1 MSNHFNETISIK
13 KGTALYV
20 GAVLGSGILI
30 LPGMTA
36 SVAEGNAVVS
46 WLVMISLSI
55 PLAFTF
61 AFLSIEYPSAGG
73 IATFS
78 EKAFGK
84 NMGAMIGWCFFT
96 AGSVGQIVVSLT
108 GGMYIAKVFALP
120 SYFSYVIALIMLSIS
135 IGFNLCGLKISGLF
149 QICIGVLTFLIL
161 IVTIISSLSYIEIKN
176 INVHI
181 SMKEINP
188 ILEASL
194 LIFWSFFGWEA
205 IASLAPEFKTPR
217 KRNIIL
223 STGFAIIIIGVLY
236 IGIALSVIGTKS
248 YYINAVNT
256 TALVLVIK
264 QTLGDQFSWI
274 IGFLAF
280 IICLGTTNAF
290 IASMGRLGYSLG
302 KEEVAPRYL
311 AHINK
316 KRETPTNAV
325 KVVGCIA
332 IIGLLI
338 SFVFQISIDKIV
350 LIPNSLGI
358 VTYIVGTAAGMK
370 LIKNR
375 LGKIFSIIAFTC
387 CVVVY
392 PFIGG
397 MILIPVIVSFMC
409 LCYLHLNSRSKECKS
424 DSIYGKRNI

>member
-1 MSNHFNETISIK
+1 MSNYFNETITIK

-36 SVAEGNAVVS
+36 SVAEGNAIVS

-73 IATFS
+73 IATFA

-84 NMGAMIGWCFFT
+84 NIGAIIGWSFFI
-96 AGSVGQIVVSLT
+96 AGSVGQIVVSMT
-108 GGMYIAKVFALP
+108 GGMYIVKVFALS
-120 SYFSYVIALIMLSIS
+120 SYFTYVIALLILSIS
-135 IGFNLCGLKISGLF
+135 IGFNLYGLKMSGLF
-149 QICIGVLTFLIL
+149 QVCIGVLTFFIL
-161 IVTIISSLSYIEIKN
+161 IVTIISSLPYIEMKN
-176 INVHI
+176 INIHF
-181 SMKEINP
+181 SMHEINP
-188 ILEASL
+188 ILNASL

-217 KRNIIL
+217 KRNVIF
-223 STGFAIIIIGVLY
+223 STGFAIIIIGILY
-236 IGIALSVIGTKS
+236 SGIALSVIGTKS
-248 YYINAVNT
+248 YHINADNT

-264 QTLGDQFSWI
+264 QTLGVQFAWV
-274 IGFLAF
+274 IGFVAF

-302 KEEVAPRYL
+302 KEEIAPRYL
-311 AHINK
+311 AHINE
-316 KRETPTNAV
+316 KRENPTNAV

-338 SFVFQISIDKIV
+338 SFVFQISIENLV

-358 VTYIVGTAAGMK
+358 ITYIVGAAAGMK
-370 LIKNR
+370 LIKNK
-375 LGKIFSIIAFTC
+375 LGKVFSVVAFTC
-387 CVVVY
+387 CIVVY

-397 MILIPVIVSFMC
+397 VILIPLAVSFIC
-409 LCYLHLNSRSKECKS
+409 LCYLRF
-424 DSIYGKRNI
+424 RNRR

>member
-1 MSNHFNETISIK
+1 MSNYFNETITIK

-36 SVAEGNAVVS
+36 SVAEGNAIVS

-84 NMGAMIGWCFFT
+84 NIGAIIGWSFFI
-96 AGSVGQIVVSLT
+96 AGSVGQIVVSMT
-108 GGMYIAKVFALP
+108 GGMYIVKVFALS
-120 SYFSYVIALIMLSIS
+120 SYFTYVIALLILSIS
-135 IGFNLCGLKISGLF
+135 IGFNLYGLKMSGLF
-149 QICIGVLTFLIL
+149 QVCIGVLTFFIL
-161 IVTIISSLSYIEIKN
+161 IVTIISSLPYIEMKN
-176 INVHI
+176 INIHF
-181 SMKEINP
+181 SMHEINP
-188 ILEASL
+188 ILNASL

-217 KRNIIL
+217 KRNVIF
-223 STGFAIIIIGVLY
+223 STGFVIIIIGILY

-248 YYINAVNT
+248 YHINADNT

-264 QTLGDQFSWI
+264 QTLGVQFAWV
-274 IGFLAF
+274 IGFVAF

-302 KEEVAPRYL
+302 KEEIAPRYL
-311 AHINK
+311 AHINE
-316 KRETPTNAV
+316 KRENPTNAV

-338 SFVFQISIDKIV
+338 SFVFQISIENIV

-358 VTYIVGTAAGMK
+358 ITYIVGAAAGMK
-370 LIKNR
+370 LIKNK
-375 LGKIFSIIAFTC
+375 LGKVFSVVAFTC
-387 CVVVY
+387 CIVVY

-397 MILIPVIVSFMC
+397 VILIPLAVSFIC
-409 LCYLHLNSRSKECKS
+409 LCYLQF
-424 DSIYGKRNI
+424 RNRR

>member
-36 SVAEGNAVVS
+36 SVAEGNAIVS

-84 NMGAMIGWCFFT
+84 NIGAIIGWSFFI
-96 AGSVGQIVVSLT
+96 AGSVGQIVVSMT
-108 GGMYIAKVFALP
+108 GGIYIVRVFALS
-120 SYFSYVIALIMLSIS
+120 SYFSYVIALIILSIS
-135 IGFNLCGLKISGLF
+135 IGFNLYGLKMSGVF
-149 QICIGVLTFLIL
+149 QICIGVLTFFILLI
-161 IVTIISSLSYIEIKN
+161 TIISSLPYIEMKN
-176 INVHI
+176 INIHI
-181 SMKEINP
+181 SMHEINP
-188 ILEASL
+188 ILNASL

-217 KRNIIL
+217 KRNIIF
-223 STGFAIIIIGVLY
+223 STGFAIVIIGVLY

-248 YYINAVNT
+248 YHINADNT

-264 QTLGDQFSWI
+264 QTLGAQFAWI
-274 IGFLAF
+274 IGFVAF

-302 KEEVAPRYL
+302 KEEIAPRYL
-311 AHINK
+311 AHINE
-316 KRETPTNAV
+316 KRENPTNAV

-338 SFVFQISIDKIV
+338 SFVFQISIENIV

-358 VTYIVGTAAGMK
+358 ITYIVGAAAGMK
-370 LIKNR
+370 LIKNK
-375 LGKIFSIIAFTC
+375 LGKVFSVVAFTC
-387 CVVVY
+387 CIVVY

-397 MILIPVIVSFMC
+397 VILIPLAVSFIC
-409 LCYLHLNSRSKECKS
+409 LCYLRF
-424 DSIYGKRNI
+424 RNRR

>member
-36 SVAEGNAVVS
+36 SVAEGNAIIS

-61 AFLSIEYPSAGG
+61 SFLSIEYPSAGG

-78 EKAFGK
+78 GKAFGK
-84 NMGAMIGWCFFT
+84 NIGAIIGWSFFI
-96 AGSVGQIVVSLT
+96 AGSVGQIVVSMT
-108 GGMYIAKVFALP
+108 GGMYIVKVFALS
-120 SYFSYVIALIMLSIS
+120 SYFTYVIALLILSIS
-135 IGFNLCGLKISGLF
+135 IGFNLYGLKMSGLF
-149 QICIGVLTFLIL
+149 QVCIGVLTFFIL
-161 IVTIISSLSYIEIKN
+161 IVTIISSLPYIEMKN
-176 INVHI
+176 INIHI
-181 SMKEINP
+181 SMHEINP
-188 ILEASL
+188 ILNASL

-217 KRNIIL
+217 KRNIIF
-223 STGFAIIIIGVLY
+223 STGFAIVIIGILY

-248 YYINAVNT
+248 YHINANNT

-264 QTLGDQFSWI
+264 QTLGDQFVWV
-274 IGFLAF
+274 IGFVAF

-302 KEEVAPRYL
+302 QEEVAPRYL
-311 AHINK
+311 AQINK
-316 KRETPTNAV
+316 KRETPTNAI

-338 SFVFQISIDKIV
+338 SFIFHISIDKIV

-358 VTYIVGTAAGMK
+358 ITYIIGTAAGMK
-370 LIKNR
+370 LIKNK
-375 LGKIFSIIAFTC
+375 LGKVFSVVAFTC
-387 CVVVY
+387 CIVVY

-397 MILIPVIVSFMC
+397 VILIPLVVSFIC
-409 LCYLHLNSRSKECKS
+409 LCYLRFSHRSKE
-424 DSIYGKRNI
+424 YQ

>member
-1 MSNHFNETISIK
+1 MSNYFNETITVK

-36 SVAEGNAVVS
+36 SVAEGNAIVS

-73 IATFS
+73 IATFA

-84 NMGAMIGWCFFT
+84 NIGAIIGWSFFI
-96 AGSVGQIVVSLT
+96 AGSVGQIVVSMT
-108 GGMYIAKVFALP
+108 GGMYIVKVFALS
-120 SYFSYVIALIMLSIS
+120 SYFTYVIALLILSIS
-135 IGFNLCGLKISGLF
+135 IGFNLYGLKMSGLF
-149 QICIGVLTFLIL
+149 QVCIGVLTFFIL
-161 IVTIISSLSYIEIKN
+161 IVTIISSLPYIEMKN
-176 INVHI
+176 INIHF
-181 SMKEINP
+181 SMHEINP
-188 ILEASL
+188 ILNASL

-217 KRNIIL
+217 KRNVIF
-223 STGFAIIIIGVLY
+223 STGFAIIIIGILY

-248 YYINAVNT
+248 YHINADNT

-264 QTLGDQFSWI
+264 QTLGVQFAWV
-274 IGFLAF
+274 IGFVAF

-302 KEEVAPRYL
+302 KEEIAPRYL
-311 AHINK
+311 AHINE
-316 KRETPTNAV
+316 KRENPTNAV

-338 SFVFQISIDKIV
+338 SFVFQISIENLV

-358 VTYIVGTAAGMK
+358 ITYIVGAAAGMK
-370 LIKNR
+370 LIKNK
-375 LGKIFSIIAFTC
+375 LGKVFSVVAFTC
-387 CVVVY
+387 CIVVY

-397 MILIPVIVSFMC
+397 VILIPLAVSFIC
-409 LCYLHLNSRSKECKS
+409 LCYLRF
-424 DSIYGKRNI
+424 RNRR

>member
-1 MSNHFNETISIK
+1 MR
-13 KGTALYV
+13 
-20 GAVLGSGILI
+20 
-30 LPGMTA
+30 
-36 SVAEGNAVVS
+36 
-46 WLVMISLSI
+46 
-55 PLAFTF
+55 
-61 AFLSIEYPSAGG
+61 
-73 IATFS
+73 

-84 NMGAMIGWCFFT
+84 KIGAIIGWCFFI
-96 AGSVGQIVVSLT
+96 AGSVGQIVVSMT
-108 GGMYIAKVFALP
+108 GGMYIVRVFDLS
-120 SYFSYVIALIMLSIS
+120 SYFSYVIALIILSTS
-135 IGFNLCGLKISGLF
+135 IVFNLYGLKMSGWF
-149 QICIGVLTFLIL
+149 QVCIGVLTFFIL
-161 IVTIISSLSYIEIKN
+161 IVTIISSLSYIEMKN

-181 SMKEINP
+181 SMQEINP

-223 STGFAIIIIGVLY
+223 STGFAIVIIGVLY

-248 YYINAVNT
+248 YYINADNT

-264 QTLGDQFSWI
+264 QTLGEQFAWV

-302 KEEVAPRYL
+302 REEIAPRYL
-311 AHINK
+311 AHINE
-316 KRETPTNAV
+316 KRENPTNAV

-338 SFVFQISIDKIV
+338 SFVFQISIENIV

-358 VTYIVGTAAGMK
+358 ITYIVGAAAGMK
-370 LIKNR
+370 LIKNK
-375 LGKIFSIIAFTC
+375 LGKVFSVVAFTC
-387 CVVVY
+387 CIVVY

-397 MILIPVIVSFMC
+397 VILIPLVVSFIC
-409 LCYLHLNSRSKECKS
+409 LCYLRF
-424 DSIYGKRNI
+424 RNRR

>member
-1 MSNHFNETISIK
+1 MSNYFNETITIK

-36 SVAEGNAVVS
+36 SVAEGNAIVS

-84 NMGAMIGWCFFT
+84 NIGAIIGWSFFI
-96 AGSVGQIVVSLT
+96 AGSVGQIVVSMT
-108 GGMYIAKVFALP
+108 GGMYIVKVFALS
-120 SYFSYVIALIMLSIS
+120 SYFTYVIALLILSIS
-135 IGFNLCGLKISGLF
+135 IGFNLYGLKMSGLF
-149 QICIGVLTFLIL
+149 QVCIGVLTFFIL
-161 IVTIISSLSYIEIKN
+161 IVTIISSLPYIEMKN
-176 INVHI
+176 INIHF
-181 SMKEINP
+181 SMHEINP
-188 ILEASL
+188 ILNASL

-217 KRNIIL
+217 KRNVIF
-223 STGFAIIIIGVLY
+223 STGFAIIIIGILY

-248 YYINAVNT
+248 YHINADNT

-264 QTLGDQFSWI
+264 QTLGVQFAWV
-274 IGFLAF
+274 IGFVAF

-302 KEEVAPRYL
+302 KEEIAPRYL
-311 AHINK
+311 AHINE
-316 KRETPTNAV
+316 KRENPTNAV

-338 SFVFQISIDKIV
+338 SFVFQISIENIV

-358 VTYIVGTAAGMK
+358 ITYIVGAAAGMK
-370 LIKNR
+370 LIKNK
-375 LGKIFSIIAFTC
+375 LGKVFSVVAFTC
-387 CVVVY
+387 CIVVY

-397 MILIPVIVSFMC
+397 VILIPLAVSFIC
-409 LCYLHLNSRSKECKS
+409 LCYLRF
-424 DSIYGKRNI
+424 RNRR

>member
-1 MSNHFNETISIK
+1 
-13 KGTALYV
+13 
-20 GAVLGSGILI
+20 
-30 LPGMTA
+30 MTA
-36 SVAEGNAVVS
+36 SVAEGNAIVS

-84 NMGAMIGWCFFT
+84 NIGAIIGWSFFI
-96 AGSVGQIVVSLT
+96 AGSVGQIVVSMT
-108 GGMYIAKVFALP
+108 GGMYIVKVFALS
-120 SYFSYVIALIMLSIS
+120 SYFTYVIALLILSIS
-135 IGFNLCGLKISGLF
+135 IGFNLYGLKMSGLF
-149 QICIGVLTFLIL
+149 QVCIGVLTFFIL
-161 IVTIISSLSYIEIKN
+161 IVTIISSLPYIEMKN
-176 INVHI
+176 INIHF
-181 SMKEINP
+181 SMHEINP
-188 ILEASL
+188 ILNASL

-217 KRNIIL
+217 KRNVIF
-223 STGFAIIIIGVLY
+223 STGFAIIIIGILY

-248 YYINAVNT
+248 YHINADNT

-264 QTLGDQFSWI
+264 QTLGVQFAWV
-274 IGFLAF
+274 IGFVAF

-302 KEEVAPRYL
+302 KEEIAPRYL
-311 AHINK
+311 AHINE
-316 KRETPTNAV
+316 KRENPTNAV

-338 SFVFQISIDKIV
+338 SFVFQISIENIV

-358 VTYIVGTAAGMK
+358 ITYIVGAAAGMK
-370 LIKNR
+370 LIKNK
-375 LGKIFSIIAFTC
+375 LGKVFSVVAFTC
-387 CVVVY
+387 CIVVY

-397 MILIPVIVSFMC
+397 VILIPLAVSFIC
-409 LCYLHLNSRSKECKS
+409 LYYLRF
-424 DSIYGKRNI
+424 RNRR

>member
-1 MSNHFNETISIK
+1 MSNHFNKTISIK
-13 KGTALYV
+13 KGTSLYV

-36 SVAEGNAVVS
+36 SVAEGNAIVS

-61 AFLSIEYPSAGG
+61 AFLSIEHPSAGG

-84 NMGAMIGWCFFT
+84 NIGAIIGWSFFI

-108 GGMYIAKVFALP
+108 GGMYIVKVFALP
-120 SYFSYVIALIMLSIS
+120 SYFSYVIALIILSIS
-135 IGFNLCGLKISGLF
+135 IGFNLYGLKMSGLF
-149 QICIGVLTFLIL
+149 QVCIGVLTSFIL
-161 IVTIISSLSYIEIKN
+161 IVTIISSLPYIEMKHIN
-176 INVHI
+176 IHI
-181 SMKEINP
+181 SMLEINS
-188 ILEASL
+188 IIDASL

-223 STGFAIIIIGVLY
+223 STGFAIVIIGFLY

-248 YYINAVNT
+248 YHINADNT

-264 QTLGDQFSWI
+264 QTLGDQFAWI
-274 IGFLAF
+274 IGFVAF

-302 KEEVAPRYL
+302 QEEVAPRYL

-316 KRETPTNAV
+316 KRETPTNAI

-338 SFVFQISIDKIV
+338 SFVFQISIDNIV

-358 VTYIVGTAAGMK
+358 ITYLVGTAAGMK
-370 LIKNR
+370 LIKNK
-375 LGKIFSIIAFTC
+375 LGKIFSIVAFTYC
-387 CVVVY
+387 IAVY

-397 MILIPVIVSFMC
+397 VILIPVAISFLC
-409 LCYLHLNSRSKECKS
+409 LCYLRFSSRREEYK
-424 DSIYGKRNI
+424 

>member
-36 SVAEGNAVVS
+36 SIAEGNAIIS
-46 WLVMISLSI
+46 WLIMILFSI
-55 PLAFTF
+55 PLALTF
-61 AFLSIEYPSAGG
+61 AFLSIEHASAGG

-84 NMGAMIGWCFFT
+84 KVGAIIGWCFLI
-96 AGSVGQIVVSLT
+96 AGSVGQIIVSLT
-108 GGMYIAKVFALP
+108 GGMYIVKVFSLP
-120 SYFSYVIALIMLSIS
+120 SYFSYIIGLIIVSIS
-135 IGFNLCGLKISGLF
+135 IGFNLFGLKMSGSF
-149 QICIGVLTFLIL
+149 QVCIGVLTFFIL
-161 IVTIISSLSYIEIKN
+161 IVTIISSLPYIEMKN

-181 SMKEINP
+181 SMKAVNS
-188 ILEASL
+188 ILDASL

-223 STGFAIIIIGVLY
+223 STGIAIIIIGVLY

-248 YYINAVNT
+248 YQINSDNS

-264 QTLGDQFSWI
+264 QTLGDQFTWL
-274 IGFLAF
+274 IGLVAF

-311 AHINK
+311 ACINE
-316 KRETPTNAV
+316 KRAAPTNAV
-325 KVVGCIA
+325 KVVGFIA

-338 SFVFQISIDKIV
+338 SFIFHISIDRIV

-358 VTYIVGTAAGMK
+358 VTYIVGTAAGVK
-370 LIKNR
+370 LINNR

-387 CVVVY
+387 CIAVY

-397 MILIPVIVSFMC
+397 VILIPIVVALAS
-409 LCYLHLNSRSKECKS
+409 LCYLYCIKGRLVDGREQNKEC
-424 DSIYGKRNI
+424 

>member
-1 MSNHFNETISIK
+1 
-13 KGTALYV
+13 
-20 GAVLGSGILI
+20 
-30 LPGMTA
+30 
-36 SVAEGNAVVS
+36 
-46 WLVMISLSI
+46 
-55 PLAFTF
+55 
-61 AFLSIEYPSAGG
+61 
-73 IATFS
+73 
-78 EKAFGK
+78 
-84 NMGAMIGWCFFT
+84 
-96 AGSVGQIVVSLT
+96 
-108 GGMYIAKVFALP
+108 
-120 SYFSYVIALIMLSIS
+120 
-135 IGFNLCGLKISGLF
+135 
-149 QICIGVLTFLIL
+149 
-161 IVTIISSLSYIEIKN
+161 
-176 INVHI
+176 NVHI
-181 SMKEINP
+181 SMQEINP

-223 STGFAIIIIGVLY
+223 STTFAIVIIGVLY

-248 YYINAVNT
+248 YHINADNI

-264 QTLGDQFSWI
+264 QTLGDQFAWI
-274 IGFLAF
+274 IGFVAF

-302 KEEVAPRYL
+302 KAEVAPRYL

-325 KVVGCIA
+325 KVVGFIA

-338 SFVFQISIDKIV
+338 SFVFHISIDKIV

-375 LGKIFSIIAFTC
+375 LGKIFSIVAFTC

-397 MILIPVIVSFMC
+397 VILIPVAVSFIC
-409 LCYLHLNSRSKECKS
+409 LCYMRFS
-424 DSIYGKRNI
+424 

>member
-1 MSNHFNETISIK
+1 MSNYFNETITIK

-36 SVAEGNAVVS
+36 SVAEGNAIVS

-78 EKAFGK
+78 EKVFGK
-84 NMGAMIGWCFFT
+84 NIGAIIGWSFFI
-96 AGSVGQIVVSLT
+96 AGSVGQIVVSMT
-108 GGMYIAKVFALP
+108 GGMYIVKVFALS
-120 SYFSYVIALIMLSIS
+120 SYFTYVIALLILSIS
-135 IGFNLCGLKISGLF
+135 IGFNLYGLKMSGLF
-149 QICIGVLTFLIL
+149 QVCIGVLTFFIL
-161 IVTIISSLSYIEIKN
+161 IVTIISSLPYIEMKN
-176 INVHI
+176 INIHF
-181 SMKEINP
+181 SMHEINP
-188 ILEASL
+188 ILNASL

-217 KRNIIL
+217 KRNVIF
-223 STGFAIIIIGVLY
+223 STGFAIIIIGILY

-248 YYINAVNT
+248 YHINADNT

-264 QTLGDQFSWI
+264 QTLGVQFAWV
-274 IGFLAF
+274 IGFVAF

-302 KEEVAPRYL
+302 KEEIAPRYL
-311 AHINK
+311 AHINE
-316 KRETPTNAV
+316 KRENPTNAV

-338 SFVFQISIDKIV
+338 SFVFQISIENIV

-358 VTYIVGTAAGMK
+358 ITYIVGAAAGMK
-370 LIKNR
+370 LIKNK
-375 LGKIFSIIAFTC
+375 LGKVFSVVAFTC
-387 CVVVY
+387 CIVVY

-397 MILIPVIVSFMC
+397 VILIPLAVSFIC
-409 LCYLHLNSRSKECKS
+409 LCYLRF
-424 DSIYGKRNI
+424 RNRR

>member
-36 SVAEGNAVVS
+36 SVAEGNAIVS

-84 NMGAMIGWCFFT
+84 NIGAIIGWSFFI
-96 AGSVGQIVVSLT
+96 AGSVGQIVVSMT
-108 GGMYIAKVFALP
+108 GGMYIVRVFDLS
-120 SYFSYVIALIMLSIS
+120 SYFSYVIALIILSIS
-135 IGFNLCGLKISGLF
+135 IGFNLYGLKMSGVF
-149 QICIGVLTFLIL
+149 QICIGVLTFFILLI
-161 IVTIISSLSYIEIKN
+161 TIISSLPYIEMKN
-176 INVHI
+176 INIHI
-181 SMKEINP
+181 SMHEINP
-188 ILEASL
+188 ILNASL

-217 KRNIIL
+217 KRNIIF
-223 STGFAIIIIGVLY
+223 STGFAIVIIGVLY

-248 YYINAVNT
+248 YHINADNT

-264 QTLGDQFSWI
+264 QTLDAQFAWI
-274 IGFLAF
+274 IGFVSF

-302 KEEVAPRYL
+302 KEEIAPRYL
-311 AHINK
+311 AHINE
-316 KRETPTNAV
+316 KRENPTNAV

-338 SFVFQISIDKIV
+338 SFVFQISIENIV

-358 VTYIVGTAAGMK
+358 ITYIVGAAAGMK
-370 LIKNR
+370 LIKNK
-375 LGKIFSIIAFTC
+375 LGKVFSVVAFTC
-387 CVVVY
+387 CIVVY

-397 MILIPVIVSFMC
+397 VILIPLAVSFIC
-409 LCYLHLNSRSKECKS
+409 LCYLRF
-424 DSIYGKRNI
+424 RNRR

>member
-13 KGTALYV
+13 RGTALYV

-36 SVAEGNAVVS
+36 SVAEGNAIVS
-46 WLVMISLSI
+46 WLVMIALSI

-61 AFLSIEYPSAGG
+61 AFLSIEHPSTGG

-84 NMGAMIGWCFFT
+84 NVGAIIGWSFYI

-108 GGMYIAKVFALP
+108 GGMYIVKVFTLP
-120 SYFSYVIALIMLSIS
+120 AYFSYVIALIILSIS
-135 IGFNLCGLKISGLF
+135 IGFNLYGLQISGLF
-149 QICIGVLTFLIL
+149 QICIGVLTFIIL
-161 IVTIISSLSYIEIKN
+161 IVTIISSLPYIEMKY

-181 SMKEINP
+181 SMQKINP

-205 IASLAPEFKTPR
+205 ITSLAPEFKTPR

-223 STGFAIIIIGVLY
+223 STGFAIVIIGVLY

-248 YYINAVNT
+248 YHINADNT

-264 QTLGDQFSWI
+264 RTLGDQFAWI

-290 IASMGRLGYSLG
+290 IASIGRLGYSLG
-302 KEEVAPRYL
+302 QEEVAPRYL
-311 AHINK
+311 AHIDE

-325 KVVGCIA
+325 KVVGFIA

-338 SFVFQISIDKIV
+338 SFVLQISIDKIV

-358 VTYIVGTAAGMK
+358 ITYIVGTTAGMK
-370 LIKNR
+370 LIKNK
-375 LGKIFSIIAFTC
+375 LGKIFSIVAFTC
-387 CVVVY
+387 CIAVY

-397 MILIPVIVSFMC
+397 VILIPVAVSFIC
-409 LCYLHLNSRSKECKS
+409 LCYVGFGSRRKEYK
-424 DSIYGKRNI
+424 

>member
-36 SVAEGNAVVS
+36 SVAEGNAIVS

-73 IATFS
+73 
-78 EKAFGK
+78 
-84 NMGAMIGWCFFT
+84 
-96 AGSVGQIVVSLT
+96 
-108 GGMYIAKVFALP
+108 MYIVKVFALS
-120 SYFSYVIALIMLSIS
+120 SYFTYVIALLILSIS
-135 IGFNLCGLKISGLF
+135 IGFNLYGLKMSGLF
-149 QICIGVLTFLIL
+149 QVCIGILTFFIL
-161 IVTIISSLSYIEIKN
+161 IVTIISSLPYIEMKN
-176 INVHI
+176 INIHI
-181 SMKEINP
+181 YMHEINP
-188 ILEASL
+188 ILNASL

-217 KRNIIL
+217 KRNIIF
-223 STGFAIIIIGVLY
+223 STGFAIVIIGILY

-248 YYINAVNT
+248 YHINADNT

-264 QTLGDQFSWI
+264 QTLGDQFAWI
-274 IGFLAF
+274 IGFVAF

-302 KEEVAPRYL
+302 QEEVAPRYL
-311 AHINK
+311 AHINI
-316 KRETPTNAV
+316 KRETPTNAI

-338 SFVFQISIDKIV
+338 SFVFQISIDNIV

-358 VTYIVGTAAGMK
+358 ITYIIGTAAGMK
-370 LIKNR
+370 LIKNK
-375 LGKIFSIIAFTC
+375 LGKGFSIVAFTSC
-387 CVVVY
+387 IVVY

-397 MILIPVIVSFMC
+397 VILIPLAVSFIC
-409 LCYLHLNSRSKECKS
+409 LCYLRFSNR
-424 DSIYGKRNI
+424 R

>member
-1 MSNHFNETISIK
+1 MSNYFNETITIK

-36 SVAEGNAVVS
+36 SVAEGNAIVS

-84 NMGAMIGWCFFT
+84 NIGAIIGWSFFI
-96 AGSVGQIVVSLT
+96 AGSVGQIVVSIT
-108 GGMYIAKVFALP
+108 GGMYIVKVFALS
-120 SYFSYVIALIMLSIS
+120 SYFTYVIALLILSIS
-135 IGFNLCGLKISGLF
+135 IGFNLYGLKMSGLF
-149 QICIGVLTFLIL
+149 QVCIGVLTFFIL
-161 IVTIISSLSYIEIKN
+161 IVTIISSLPYIEMKN
-176 INVHI
+176 INIHF
-181 SMKEINP
+181 SMHEINP
-188 ILEASL
+188 ILNASL

-217 KRNIIL
+217 KRNVIF
-223 STGFAIIIIGVLY
+223 STGFAIIIIGILY
-236 IGIALSVIGTKS
+236 IGIALSVIGTKF
-248 YYINAVNT
+248 YHINADNT

-264 QTLGDQFSWI
+264 QTLGAQFAWI
-274 IGFLAF
+274 IGFVAF

-302 KEEVAPRYL
+302 KEEIAPRYL
-311 AHINK
+311 AHINE
-316 KRETPTNAV
+316 KRENPTNAV

-338 SFVFQISIDKIV
+338 SFVFQISIENIV

-358 VTYIVGTAAGMK
+358 ITYIVGAAAGMK
-370 LIKNR
+370 LIKNK
-375 LGKIFSIIAFTC
+375 LGKVFSVVAFTC
-387 CVVVY
+387 CIVVY

-397 MILIPVIVSFMC
+397 VILIPLAVSFIC
-409 LCYLHLNSRSKECKS
+409 LCYLRF
-424 DSIYGKRNI
+424 RNRR

>member
-1 MSNHFNETISIK
+1 MSNHFDETISIK

-36 SVAEGNAVVS
+36 SVAEGNAIVS
-46 WLVMISLSI
+46 WLIMILLSI

-73 IATFS
+73 IATFA

-84 NMGAMIGWCFFT
+84 NIGAIIGWCFFI
-96 AGSVGQIVVSLT
+96 AGSVGQIVVSMT
-108 GGMYIAKVFALP
+108 GGMYIVKVFALSP
-120 SYFSYVIALIMLSIS
+120 YFSYVIAFIILSIS
-135 IGFNLCGLKISGLF
+135 IVFNLYGLKMSGLF
-149 QICIGVLTFLIL
+149 QVCIGLLTFFILLI
-161 IVTIISSLSYIEIKN
+161 TIISSLPYIEIKN

-181 SMKEINP
+181 SMQEINP

-205 IASLAPEFKTPR
+205 IASLAPEFKSPR

-223 STGFAIIIIGVLY
+223 STGFAIVIIGVLY

-248 YYINAVNT
+248 YHINADNT
-256 TALVLVIK
+256 TALVLAMK
-264 QTLGDQFSWI
+264 QALGDQFAWI
-274 IGFLAF
+274 IGFVAF

-290 IASMGRLGYSLG
+290 IASIGRLGYSLG
-302 KEEVAPRYL
+302 KEEVAPCYL
-311 AHINK
+311 AQINK

-325 KVVGCIA
+325 KVVSFIA

-338 SFVFQISIDKIV
+338 SFVFHISIDKIV

-375 LGKIFSIIAFTC
+375 LGKIFSIVAFTC

-397 MILIPVIVSFMC
+397 VILIPVAVSFIC
-409 LCYLHLNSRSKECKS
+409 LCYVRCSSRRKEYK
-424 DSIYGKRNI
+424 

>member
-1 MSNHFNETISIK
+1 
-13 KGTALYV
+13 
-20 GAVLGSGILI
+20 
-30 LPGMTA
+30 
-36 SVAEGNAVVS
+36 
-46 WLVMISLSI
+46 
-55 PLAFTF
+55 
-61 AFLSIEYPSAGG
+61 
-73 IATFS
+73 
-78 EKAFGK
+78 
-84 NMGAMIGWCFFT
+84 
-96 AGSVGQIVVSLT
+96 
-108 GGMYIAKVFALP
+108 
-120 SYFSYVIALIMLSIS
+120 
-135 IGFNLCGLKISGLF
+135 
-149 QICIGVLTFLIL
+149 
-161 IVTIISSLSYIEIKN
+161 
-176 INVHI
+176 HI
-181 SMKEINP
+181 SMQEINP

-248 YYINAVNT
+248 YYINADNT

-264 QTLGDQFSWI
+264 QTLGDQFAWI
-274 IGFLAF
+274 IGFVAF

-290 IASMGRLGYSLG
+290 IASIGRLGYSLG

-311 AHINK
+311 ARINK

-325 KVVGCIA
+325 KVVGFIA
-332 IIGLLI
+332 FVGLLI
-338 SFVFQISIDKIV
+338 SFVFHISIDKIV

-375 LGKIFSIIAFTC
+375 LGKIFSIVAFTC

-397 MILIPVIVSFMC
+397 VILIPVAVSFIC
-409 LCYLHLNSRSKECKS
+409 LCYVRCSSRRKEYK
-424 DSIYGKRNI
+424 

>member
-1 MSNHFNETISIK
+1 MSNHFDETISIK

-36 SVAEGNAVVS
+36 SVAEGNAIVS
-46 WLVMISLSI
+46 WLIMILLSI

-61 AFLSIEYPSAGG
+61 AFLSIEYSSAGG
-73 IATFS
+73 IAAFA

-84 NMGAMIGWCFFT
+84 NIGAIIGWCFFI
-96 AGSVGQIVVSLT
+96 AGSIGQIVVSMT
-108 GGMYIAKVFALP
+108 GGMYIVRVFALS
-120 SYFSYVIALIMLSIS
+120 SYFSYVIALIILSIS
-135 IGFNLCGLKISGLF
+135 IGFNLFGLKTSGSF
-149 QICIGVLTFLIL
+149 QICIGVLTFFIL
-161 IVTIISSLSYIEIKN
+161 IVTVISSLPYIEMKN
-176 INVHI
+176 INIHI
-181 SMKEINP
+181 SMQEVNP

-248 YYINAVNT
+248 YHINADNT

-264 QTLGDQFSWI
+264 QTLGDQFAWI
-274 IGFLAF
+274 IGFVAF

-302 KEEVAPRYL
+302 KTEVAPRYL
-311 AHINK
+311 ARINK

-325 KVVGCIA
+325 KVVGFIA

-338 SFVFQISIDKIV
+338 SFVFHISIDKIV

-375 LGKIFSIIAFTC
+375 FGKIFSIVAFTC

-397 MILIPVIVSFMC
+397 VILIPVAVSFIC
-409 LCYLHLNSRSKECKS
+409 LCYVRFSSRRKEYK
-424 DSIYGKRNI
+424 

>member
-1 MSNHFNETISIK
+1 MSNYFNETISIK

-36 SVAEGNAVVS
+36 SVAEGNAIVS

-84 NMGAMIGWCFFT
+84 NIGAIIGWSFFI
-96 AGSVGQIVVSLT
+96 AGSVGQIVVSMT
-108 GGMYIAKVFALP
+108 GGMYIVKVFALS
-120 SYFSYVIALIMLSIS
+120 SYFTYVIALLILSIS
-135 IGFNLCGLKISGLF
+135 IGFNLYGLKMSGLF
-149 QICIGVLTFLIL
+149 QVCIGVLTFFIL
-161 IVTIISSLSYIEIKN
+161 IVTIISSLPYIEMKN
-176 INVHI
+176 INIHF
-181 SMKEINP
+181 SMHEINP
-188 ILEASL
+188 ILNASL

-217 KRNIIL
+217 KRNVIF
-223 STGFAIIIIGVLY
+223 STGFAIIIIGILY

-248 YYINAVNT
+248 YHINADNT

-264 QTLGDQFSWI
+264 QTLGVQFAWV
-274 IGFLAF
+274 IGFVAF

-302 KEEVAPRYL
+302 KEEIAPRYL
-311 AHINK
+311 AHINE
-316 KRETPTNAV
+316 KRENPTNAV

-338 SFVFQISIDKIV
+338 SFVFQISIENIV

-358 VTYIVGTAAGMK
+358 ITYIVGAAAGMK
-370 LIKNR
+370 LIKNK
-375 LGKIFSIIAFTC
+375 LGKVFSVVAFTC
-387 CVVVY
+387 CIVVY

-397 MILIPVIVSFMC
+397 VILIPLAVSFIC
-409 LCYLHLNSRSKECKS
+409 LCYLRF
-424 DSIYGKRNI
+424 RNRR

>member
-1 MSNHFNETISIK
+1 MSNHFDETISIK
-13 KGTALYV
+13 RGTALYV

-36 SVAEGNAVVS
+36 SVAEGNAIVS
-46 WLVMISLSI
+46 WLIMILLSI

-73 IATFS
+73 IATFA

-84 NMGAMIGWCFFT
+84 NLGAIIGWCFFI
-96 AGSVGQIVVSLT
+96 AGSVGQIVVSMT
-108 GGMYIAKVFALP
+108 GGMYIVKVFALSP
-120 SYFSYVIALIMLSIS
+120 YFSYVIAFSILSIS
-135 IGFNLCGLKISGLF
+135 IVFNLYGLKMSGSF
-149 QICIGVLTFLIL
+149 QICIGVLTFIIL
-161 IVTIISSLSYIEIKN
+161 IVTVISSLPYIEMKN
-176 INVHI
+176 INIHI
-181 SMKEINP
+181 SMQEVNL
-188 ILEASL
+188 ILDASL

-205 IASLAPEFKTPR
+205 IASLTPEFKTPR

-223 STGFAIIIIGVLY
+223 STGFAIVIIGVLY

-248 YYINAVNT
+248 YHINADNT

-264 QTLGDQFSWI
+264 QTLGDKFAWL
-274 IGFLAF
+274 IGFVAF

-325 KVVGCIA
+325 KVVGYIA

-338 SFVFQISIDKIV
+338 SFIFHISIDKIV

-375 LGKIFSIIAFTC
+375 LGKIFSIVAFIC
-387 CVVVY
+387 CLVVY

-397 MILIPVIVSFMC
+397 VILIPVAVAFIC
-409 LCYLHLNSRSKECKS
+409 LCYVRFSNRGKEYK
-424 DSIYGKRNI
+424 